1 MAAIVED
8 LRINVFGNGQYL
20 YSTELIS
27 PRGSKLDTKLLEISK
42 VTHQNTKKN
51 QIWYQQHNS
60 EADRN
65 RKRQFQN
72 IIWRCFLVP
81 HIRSARTIRRSC
93 MTITQRLGRSLRAFL
108 RFYIERHDVIDF
120 FDEYSIALLSG
131 FLYLQWYQ
139 IADHFLL
146 LATTLII
153 WKTIEIDSFNRKNCS
168 WILQDWLTLLGKGR
182 TDRQMGRQMDDFFP
196 VFHEREQYAVK
207 PRLSVFQGTI
217 NIFAFKR
224 GYLIGGIF

>member
-1 MAAIVED
+1 MAAIIED

-65 RKRQFQN
+65 QKRQFQN

-153 WKTIEIDSFNRKNCS
+153 WKTIKIDSFNRKNCS
-168 WILQDWLTLLGKGR
+168 WFL
-182 TDRQMGRQMDDFFP
+182 
-196 VFHEREQYAVK
+196 
-207 PRLSVFQGTI
+207 
-217 NIFAFKR
+217 
-224 GYLIGGIF
+224 